1 VPNGTTP
8 ISATLDGLRMLIAEC
23 FLAGRSARGLDR
35 VITPF
40 VEALT

>member
-1 VPNGTTP
+1 
-8 ISATLDGLRMLIAEC
+8 MLIAAEC

-40 VEALT
+40 VETLT